1 MTQHTYTLQNRIK
14 KSRTMRDFLCYNN
27 MYQNILMG
35 DKHMKIAII
44 GVGTVGSAVATAV
57 KNTGFVH
64 EMVLFDRDGVR
75 ARAAAEDL
83 GHAASF
89 GFDVKITAVSSYRGI
104 RGSDIVI
111 IAAGANQKTGETRMD
126 LLNKN
131 AMVIA
136 DIIPRVMA
144 NVDAKNV
151 KIIVLTNPL
160 DVMVMLAHKL
170 SKLPAGR
177 VIGTGTML
185 DSARLRTILARYFDI
200 STQSINA
207 YVLGEHG
214 DSSIVNWTSA
224 TVGALTLDEFC
235 KQTKV
240 SLPATTRKTIEHRV
254 HNAAYEI
261 IRGRGATWD
270 GIGAAAADLLRCIIN
285 DEHRIL
291 TVSSVSGTGTEMLAM
306 SLPRIVGKNGVVTTL
321 RPKMSATESAGLRRS
336 GKIIRNGYD
345 EIA

>member
-1 MTQHTYTLQNRIK
+1 
-14 KSRTMRDFLCYNN
+14 
-27 MYQNILMG
+27 
-35 DKHMKIAII
+35 MKIAII

-64 EMVLFDRDGVR
+64 EIVLYDRDAVR
-75 ARAAAEDL
+75 ATAAADDL

-89 GFDVKITAVSSYRGI
+89 GFDVKITAVSNYRGI

-111 IAAGANQKTGETRMD
+111 IAAGANQKPGETRMD

-131 AMVIA
+131 TAVIS
-136 DIIPRVMA
+136 DIIPRVMS
-144 NVDAKNV
+144 NVDAKHV
-151 KIIVLTNPL
+151 KIIILTNPL
-160 DVMVMLAHKL
+160 DVMVMLAQKL
-170 SKLPAGR
+170 SRLPATR

-185 DSARLRTILARYFDI
+185 DSARLRTILSRQLGV

-214 DSSIVNWTSA
+214 DSSVVNWSSVTI
-224 TVGALTLDEFC
+224 GAIGLDDFC
-235 KQTKV
+235 RQTKI
-240 SLPATTRKTIEHRV
+240 SLPMTTRNTIAHRV

-291 TVSSVSGTGTEMLAM
+291 TVSTVSGTGTDMVAM
-306 SLPRIVGKNGVVTTL
+306 SLPRIVGANGITATL
-321 RPKMSATESAGLRRS
+321 RPKMSAAESAALRRS
-336 GKIIRNGYD
+336 GKIIRKNYD
-345 EIA
+345 AI

>member
-1 MTQHTYTLQNRIK
+1 
-14 KSRTMRDFLCYNN
+14 
-27 MYQNILMG
+27 
-35 DKHMKIAII
+35 MKIAII

-64 EMVLFDRDGVR
+64 EIVLYDRDAVR
-75 ARAAAEDL
+75 ATAAADDL

-89 GFDVKITAVSSYRGI
+89 GFDVKITAVSNYRGI

-111 IAAGANQKTGETRMD
+111 IAAGANQKPGETRMD

-131 AMVIA
+131 TAVIS
-136 DIIPRVMA
+136 DIIPRVMS
-144 NVDAKNV
+144 NVDAKHV
-151 KIIVLTNPL
+151 KIIILTNPL
-160 DVMVMLAHKL
+160 DVMVMLAQKL
-170 SKLPAGR
+170 SRLPATR

-185 DSARLRTILARYFDI
+185 DSARLRTILSRQLGV

-214 DSSIVNWTSA
+214 DSSVVNWSSVTI
-224 TVGALTLDEFC
+224 GAIGLDDFC
-235 KQTKV
+235 RQTKI
-240 SLPATTRKTIEHRV
+240 SLPMTTRNTIAHRV

-291 TVSSVSGTGTEMLAM
+291 TVSTVSGTGTDMVAM
-306 SLPRIVGKNGVVTTL
+306 SLPRIVGANGITATL
-321 RPKMSATESAGLRRS
+321 RPKMSAAESAALRRS
-336 GKIIRNGYD
+336 GKTIRKNYD
-345 EIA
+345 AI

>member
-1 MTQHTYTLQNRIK
+1 
-14 KSRTMRDFLCYNN
+14 
-27 MYQNILMG
+27 
-35 DKHMKIAII
+35 MKIAII

-64 EMVLFDRDGVR
+64 EIVLFDRDGIR
-75 ARAAAEDL
+75 ARAAADDL

-89 GFDVKITAVSSYRGI
+89 SFDVKITAVSNYRGI

-111 IAAGANQKTGETRMD
+111 IAAGANQRPGETRMD

-144 NVDAKNV
+144 NVDSKDV
-151 KIIVLTNPL
+151 KIIILTNPL

-185 DSARLRTILARYFDI
+185 DSARLRTILSRQFSI

-214 DSSIVNWTSA
+214 DSSVVNWTSA
-224 TVGALTLDEFC
+224 IVGALQLDDFC
-235 KQTKV
+235 RQIKI
-240 SLPATTRKTIEHRV
+240 SLPQTTRNTIEHRV
-254 HNAAYEI
+254 RNAAYEI

-285 DEHRIL
+285 DERRIL
-291 TVSSVSGTGTEMLAM
+291 TVSCVSGTGADMVAM
-306 SLPRIVGKNGVVTTL
+306 SLPRVVGANGVVATL
-321 RPKMSATESAGLRRS
+321 RPKMSSSESAALRRS
-336 GKIIRNGYD
+336 GKIIRKNYD
-345 EIA
+345 SIA

>member
-1 MTQHTYTLQNRIK
+1 
-14 KSRTMRDFLCYNN
+14 
-27 MYQNILMG
+27 
-35 DKHMKIAII
+35 MKIAII

-64 EMVLFDRDGVR
+64 EIVLFDRDGIR

-89 GFDVKITAVSSYRGI
+89 GFDVKISAVSNYRGI

-111 IAAGANQKTGETRMD
+111 VAAGANQKPGETRMD

-131 AMVIA
+131 AGVIQ

-144 NVDAKNV
+144 NVDAKKV
-151 KIIVLTNPL
+151 RIIILTNPL
-160 DVMVMLAHKL
+160 DVMVMLATKL
-170 SKLPAGR
+170 SKLPAGK

-185 DSARLRTILARYFDI
+185 DTARLRTILSRQLDV

-207 YVLGEHG
+207 YVVGEHG
-214 DSSIVNWTSA
+214 DSSVVDWTSA
-224 TVGALTLDEFC
+224 TVGAVALDDFC
-235 KQTKV
+235 KQMKI
-240 SLPATTRKTIEHRV
+240 SLPATTRNTIEHRV
-254 HNAAYEI
+254 RNAAYEI

-291 TVSSVSGTGTEMLAM
+291 TVSCVSGTASDMVAM
-306 SLPRIVGKNGVVTTL
+306 SLPRIVGSNGVIATIK
-321 RPKMSATESAGLRRS
+321 PKLSASEASALRRS
-336 GKIIRNGYD
+336 GKIIRKNYD
-345 EIA
+345 VIK

>member
-1 MTQHTYTLQNRIK
+1 
-14 KSRTMRDFLCYNN
+14 
-27 MYQNILMG
+27 
-35 DKHMKIAII
+35 MKIAII

-64 EMVLFDRDGVR
+64 EIVLYDRDAVR
-75 ARAAAEDL
+75 ATAAADDL

-89 GFDVKITAVSSYRGI
+89 GFDVKITAVSNYRGI

-111 IAAGANQKTGETRMD
+111 IAAGANQKPGETRMD

-131 AMVIA
+131 TAVIS
-136 DIIPRVMA
+136 DIIPRVMS
-144 NVDAKNV
+144 NVDAKHV
-151 KIIVLTNPL
+151 KIIILTNPL
-160 DVMVMLAHKL
+160 DVMVMLAQKL
-170 SKLPAGR
+170 SRLPATR

-185 DSARLRTILARYFDI
+185 DSARLRTILSRQLGV

-214 DSSIVNWTSA
+214 DSSVVNWSSVTI
-224 TVGALTLDEFC
+224 GAIGLDDFC
-235 KQTKV
+235 RQTKI
-240 SLPATTRKTIEHRV
+240 SLPMTTRNTIAHRV

-291 TVSSVSGTGTEMLAM
+291 TVSTVSGTGTDMVAM
-306 SLPRIVGKNGVVTTL
+306 SLPRIVGANGITATL
-321 RPKMSATESAGLRRS
+321 RPKMSAAESTALRRS
-336 GKIIRNGYD
+336 GKIIRKNYD
-345 EIA
+345 AI

>member
-1 MTQHTYTLQNRIK
+1 
-14 KSRTMRDFLCYNN
+14 
-27 MYQNILMG
+27 
-35 DKHMKIAII
+35 MKIAII

-64 EMVLFDRDGVR
+64 EIVLFDRDGIR

-89 GFDVKITAVSSYRGI
+89 GFDVKISAVSNYRGI

-111 IAAGANQKTGETRMD
+111 VAAGANQKPGETRMD

-131 AMVIA
+131 ASVIQ
-136 DIIPRVMA
+136 DIIPHVMA
-144 NVDAKNV
+144 NVDAKKV
-151 KIIVLTNPL
+151 RIIILTNPL
-160 DVMVMLAHKL
+160 DVMVMLATKL
-170 SKLPAGR
+170 SKLPSGK

-185 DSARLRTILARYFDI
+185 DTARLRTILSRQLDV

-207 YVLGEHG
+207 YVVGEHG
-214 DSSIVNWTSA
+214 DSSVVDWTSA
-224 TVGALTLDEFC
+224 TVGAVALDDFC
-235 KQTKV
+235 KQMKI
-240 SLPATTRKTIEHRV
+240 SLPATTRNTIEHRV
-254 HNAAYEI
+254 RNAAYEI

-291 TVSSVSGTGTEMLAM
+291 TVSCVSGTASDMVAM
-306 SLPRIVGKNGVVTTL
+306 SLPRIVGSNGVIATIK
-321 RPKMSATESAGLRRS
+321 PKLSASEASALRRS
-336 GKIIRNGYD
+336 GKIIRKNYD
-345 EIA
+345 MIN